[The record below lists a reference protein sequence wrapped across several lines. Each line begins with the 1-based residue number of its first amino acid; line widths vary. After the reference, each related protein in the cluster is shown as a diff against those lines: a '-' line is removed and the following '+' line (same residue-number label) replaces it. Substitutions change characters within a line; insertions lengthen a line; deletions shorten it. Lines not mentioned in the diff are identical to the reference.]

1 MVIYIPHNFDLTE
14 YNVVVVFVVVVVV
27 VVVVVSDMLLV
38 FSF

>member
-27 VVVVVSDMLLV
+27 VVVVSDMLLV